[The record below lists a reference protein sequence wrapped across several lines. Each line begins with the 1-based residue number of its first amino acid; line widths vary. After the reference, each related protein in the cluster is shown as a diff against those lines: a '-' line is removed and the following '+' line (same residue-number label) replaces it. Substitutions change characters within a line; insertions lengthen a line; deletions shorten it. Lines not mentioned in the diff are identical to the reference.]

1 MEQSRSNISVG
12 ARVAALS
19 ALLLASLILIV
30 AIFGVFDGG
39 DGSPADEGTTTSV
52 ADVPKNYEVRSG
64 DTLSAIA
71 EKTGVPMSTIEEL
84 NPDIDPQALIEGQ
97 KLKLR

>member
-1 MEQSRSNISVG
+1 MEKSSRNISVG

-19 ALLLASLILIV
+19 ALLIASLVLIV
-30 AIFGVFDGG
+30 AVVGVFDDGG
-39 DGSPADEGTTTSV
+39 STTDGGSTASQ

-71 EKTGVPMSTIEEL
+71 DKTGVEMSRIEEL
-84 NPDIDPQALIEGQ
+84 NPEVDPQALIEGQ

>member
-1 MEQSRSNISVG
+1 MEQSRSNISVW

-39 DGSPADEGTTTSV
+39 DGSPAGEGTTTSL

>member
-1 MEQSRSNISVG
+1 MEQSSRNISVG

-19 ALLLASLILIV
+19 ALLLASLVLVV
-30 AIFGVFDGG
+30 AVFGVFDEG
-39 DGSPADEGTTTSV
+39 DATNGSGPTASQTN
-52 ADVPKNYEVRSG
+52 VPKSYEVRSG

-71 EKTGVPMSTIEEL
+71 EKTGVEMSRIEQL
-84 NPDIDPQALIEGQ
+84 NPEIDPQALIEGQ